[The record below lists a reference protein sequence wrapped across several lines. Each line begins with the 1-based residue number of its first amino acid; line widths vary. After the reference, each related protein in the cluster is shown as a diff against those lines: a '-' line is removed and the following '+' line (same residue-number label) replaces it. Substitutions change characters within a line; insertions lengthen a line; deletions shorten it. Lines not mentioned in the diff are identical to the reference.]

1 MKRIIAS
8 ALVLCGIYMVATAQG
23 TSSLEQLCAKMAENS
38 ATLNYSFTLSVSG
51 VKTVGDGVLY
61 VQDQSYVM
69 QGNGLKIYCN
79 GSTVWLVDEAGK
91 EVMIDSVSQEA
102 DSYLS
107 NPVLLLANIETIFSV
122 SAPTSSGSSLTYKL
136 TPKCDC
142 GITSGVVT
150 LGAAGGSSYV
160 FSSGTFKMAD
170 GGQLDVKIKS
180 MTFSAKKPLTFYVL
194 DLSTFDSSWM
204 ITDLR

>member
-8 ALVLCGIYMVATAQG
+8 ALVLCGIYMAAFAQD
-23 TSSLEQLCAKMAENS
+23 TSALKQLCAKMTESS
-38 ATLNYSFTLSVSG
+38 ATLNYSYTLSVSG

-91 EVMIDSVSQEA
+91 EVIIESVSQEA
-102 DSYLS
+102 NSYLS
-107 NPVLLLANIETIFSV
+107 NPVLLLANIEAIFSV

-142 GITSGVVT
+142 GIASGAIT
-150 LGAAGGSSYV
+150 LSAAGGSSYV
-160 FSSGTFKMAD
+160 FSSGTFKMSD
-170 GGQLDVKIKS
+170 GGQLGVKIKS
-180 MTFSAKKPLTFYVL
+180 MTFSSKKPLTFYNL

>member
-1 MKRIIAS
+1 MAAFAQDTS
-8 ALVLCGIYMVATAQG
+8 ALK
-23 TSSLEQLCAKMAENS
+23 QLCAKMTENS
-38 ATLNYSFTLSVSG
+38 ATLNYSYTLSMSG

-91 EVMIDSVSQEA
+91 EVIIESVSQEA
-102 DSYLS
+102 NSYLS
-107 NPVLLLANIETIFSV
+107 NPVLLLANIEAIFSV

-142 GITSGVVT
+142 GIASGAVT
-150 LGAAGGSSYV
+150 LSAAGGSSYV
-160 FSSGTFKMAD
+160 FSSGTFKMSD
-170 GGQLDVKIKS
+170 GGQFGVKIKS
-180 MTFSAKKPLTFYVL
+180 MTFSSKKPLTFYNL

>member
-8 ALVLCGIYMVATAQG
+8 ALVLCGIYMAAFAQD
-23 TSSLEQLCAKMAENS
+23 TSALKQLCAKMTENS
-38 ATLNYSFTLSVSG
+38 ATLNYSYTLSMSG

-91 EVMIDSVSQEA
+91 EVIIESVSQEA
-102 DSYLS
+102 NSYLS
-107 NPVLLLANIETIFSV
+107 NPVLLLANIEAIFSV

-142 GITSGVVT
+142 GIASGAVT
-150 LGAAGGSSYV
+150 LSAAGGSSYV
-160 FSSGTFKMAD
+160 FSSGTFKMSD
-170 GGQLDVKIKS
+170 GGQFGVKIKS
-180 MTFSAKKPLTFYVL
+180 MTFSSKKPLTFYNL

>member
-1 MKRIIAS
+1 MAAFAQDTS
-8 ALVLCGIYMVATAQG
+8 ALK
-23 TSSLEQLCAKMAENS
+23 QLCAKMTENS
-38 ATLNYSFTLSVSG
+38 ATLNYSYTLSLSG

-91 EVMIDSVSQEA
+91 EVIIESVSQEA
-102 DSYLS
+102 NSYLS
-107 NPVLLLANIETIFSV
+107 NPVLLLANIEAIFSV

-142 GITSGVVT
+142 GIASGAVT
-150 LGAAGGSSYV
+150 LSAAGGSSYV
-160 FSSGTFKMAD
+160 FSSGTFKMSD
-170 GGQLDVKIKS
+170 GGQFGVKIKS
-180 MTFSAKKPLTFYVL
+180 MTFSSKKPLTFYNL

>member
-1 MKRIIAS
+1 MKRIILS
-8 ALVLCGIYMVATAQG
+8 VLVTCGLYITAVAQG
-23 TSSLEQLCAKMAENS
+23 TSALEQLCARMTENS
-38 ATLNYSFTLSVSG
+38 ALLNYSYTLSVSG

-69 QGNGLKIYCN
+69 QGSGLKIYCN

-91 EVMIDSVSQEA
+91 EVMIESVSHDA

-107 NPVLLLANIETIFSV
+107 NPVLLLANIEAIFSV
-122 SAPTSSGSSLTYKL
+122 SSPSVNGPSLTYKL
-136 TPKCDC
+136 APKSDC
-142 GITSGVVT
+142 GIASGVVT
-150 LGAAGGSSYV
+150 ISSAGGISPV
-160 FSSGTFKMAD
+160 FTSGSFKMSD

-180 MTFSAKKPLTFYVL
+180 MTFSSKKPLTFYTL

>member
-1 MKRIIAS
+1 MAAFAQDTS
-8 ALVLCGIYMVATAQG
+8 ALK
-23 TSSLEQLCAKMAENS
+23 QLCAKMTENS
-38 ATLNYSFTLSVSG
+38 ATLNYSYTLSMSG

-91 EVMIDSVSQEA
+91 EVIIESVSQEA
-102 DSYLS
+102 NSYLS
-107 NPVLLLANIETIFSV
+107 NPVLLLANIEAIFSV

-142 GITSGVVT
+142 GIASGAVT
-150 LGAAGGSSYV
+150 LSAAGGSSYV
-160 FSSGTFKMAD
+160 FSSGTFKMSD
-170 GGQLDVKIKS
+170 GGQLGVKIKS
-180 MTFSAKKPLTFYVL
+180 MTFSSKKPLTFYNL

>member
-1 MKRIIAS
+1 MAAFAQDTS
-8 ALVLCGIYMVATAQG
+8 ALK
-23 TSSLEQLCAKMAENS
+23 QLCAKMTESS
-38 ATLNYSFTLSVSG
+38 ATLNYSYTLSVSG

-91 EVMIDSVSQEA
+91 EVIIESVSQEA
-102 DSYLS
+102 NSYLS
-107 NPVLLLANIETIFSV
+107 NPVLLLANIEAIFSV

-142 GITSGVVT
+142 GIASGAIT
-150 LGAAGGSSYV
+150 LSAAGGSSYV
-160 FSSGTFKMAD
+160 FSSGTFKMSD
-170 GGQLDVKIKS
+170 GGQLGVKIKS
-180 MTFSAKKPLTFYVL
+180 MTFSSKKPLTFYNL

>member
-8 ALVLCGIYMVATAQG
+8 ALVLCGIYMAAFAQD
-23 TSSLEQLCAKMAENS
+23 TSALKQLCAKMTENS
-38 ATLNYSFTLSVSG
+38 ATLNYSYTLSLSG

-91 EVMIDSVSQEA
+91 EVIIESVSQEA
-102 DSYLS
+102 NSYLS
-107 NPVLLLANIETIFSV
+107 NPVLLLANIEAIFSV

-142 GITSGVVT
+142 GIASGAVT
-150 LGAAGGSSYV
+150 LSAAGGSSYV
-160 FSSGTFKMAD
+160 FSSGTFKMSD
-170 GGQLDVKIKS
+170 GGQFGVKIKS
-180 MTFSAKKPLTFYVL
+180 MTFSSKKPLTFYNL

>member
-1 MKRIIAS
+1 MAAFAQDIS
-8 ALVLCGIYMVATAQG
+8 ALK
-23 TSSLEQLCAKMAENS
+23 QLCAKMTENS
-38 ATLNYSFTLSVSG
+38 ATLNYSYTLSVSG
-51 VKTVGDGVLY
+51 VKTVGEGVLY

-79 GSTVWLVDEAGK
+79 GSTVWVVDEAGK
-91 EVMIDSVSQEA
+91 EVIIESVSQEA
-102 DSYLS
+102 NSYLS
-107 NPVLLLANIETIFSV
+107 NPVLLLANIEAIFSV

-142 GITSGVVT
+142 GIASGAVT
-150 LGAAGGSSYV
+150 LSAAGGSSYV
-160 FSSGTFKMAD
+160 FSSGTFKMSD
-170 GGQLDVKIKS
+170 GGQLGVKIKS
-180 MTFSAKKPLTFYVL
+180 MTFSSKKPLTFYNL